1 LPGGASMFVRV
12 AVAVKLLGV
21 AIARPIAFSSCM
33 ARASVHH
40 GGRRSEPP
48 ASPDRRVVMD
58 TRPPSAFDALSD
70 TLRPHA
76 ERWALQLIEV
86 PDAQVPR
93 ILERLLRDV
102 MESVDADYTED
113 NVDEIKEWLRLV
125 GHAIVERRQELLL
138 RGCRSKGKA

>member
-1 LPGGASMFVRV
+1 
-12 AVAVKLLGV
+12 
-21 AIARPIAFSSCM
+21 
-33 ARASVHH
+33 
-40 GGRRSEPP
+40 
-48 ASPDRRVVMD
+48 MD

-102 MESVDADYTED
+102 MASVDADYTED
-113 NVDEIKEWLRLV
+113 NIDEIKEWLRLV

>member
-1 LPGGASMFVRV
+1 M
-12 AVAVKLLGV
+12 
-21 AIARPIAFSSCM
+21 
-33 ARASVHH
+33 
-40 GGRRSEPP
+40 E
-48 ASPDRRVVMD
+48 

-102 MESVDADYTED
+102 MASVDADYTED
-113 NVDEIKEWLRLV
+113 NIDEIKEWLRLV